1 MDDLNLTK
9 IKKMKIKHL
18 RKIKMGAGFVV
29 FLIFFGVAFLEAF
42 RSKNWVVVGFWILM
56 ALLFLLLDSGK
67 GSQNYTEEA

>member
-1 MDDLNLTK
+1 
-9 IKKMKIKHL
+9 
-18 RKIKMGAGFVV
+18 MGAGFVV